1 MSMMTILLLIILMLL
16 VFILAMMFT
25 VLPKRQHAE
34 IEKAVSALR
43 REMAEYRGDSMR
55 LMQAIRNEV
64 EEAVQESLDR
74 EVADFMR
81 GRGRSAVP
89 SACSDTPVSPAC
101 EGKSDGL
108 VKEGKT
114 NVQGQGGT
122 VRCSRQLSLFEQTGP
137 VAPVSS
143 AEKEK
148 MDKKPDVSESEEMER
163 IHVIIDDDI
172 PDIDDIPDLEDIK

>member
-25 VLPKRQHAE
+25 VLPRRQHAE

-64 EEAVQESLDR
+64 EDAVQESLDR

-81 GRGRSAVP
+81 SRGRSAVP
-89 SACSDTPVSPAC
+89 PPCSEVPVC
-101 EGKSDGL
+101 EGKSAGS
-108 VKEGKT
+108 VKEGKK
-114 NVQGQGGT
+114 NAQGQGGT
-122 VRCSRQLSLFEQTGP
+122 AKYSTQLSLFEQTGP
-137 VAPVSS
+137 VASVSS

-148 MDKKPDVSESEEMER
+148 VDKMPDEPESEEMER
-163 IHVIIDDDI
+163 IQVIIDDDI